1 MLMDIEFE
9 KDLTYNLEELD
20 WINENLDFSLI

>member
-9 KDLTYNLEELD
+9 KDLTYNLKELD